1 MFSDNQIKLS
11 DGRREKTDAKQQ
23 QQPGRVCMCVCVF
36 FRSCAMLE
44 PIKKEIK
51 TEEKKRRGETRAHCE
66 QKFFDLSLPFR

>member
-1 MFSDNQIKLS
+1 MEEGKKPMRNSNNS
-11 DGRREKTDAKQQ
+11 RGVCVY
-23 QQPGRVCMCVCVF
+23 VCMCTF